1 MINLDSNALTDDE
14 FMTRM
19 LGIINNHQTIVRDN
33 GQIYIPHY
41 GFTFSKEDS
50 ERYQK
55 LEDSERYN
63 KICGEEE

>member
-1 MINLDSNALTDDE
+1 
-14 FMTRM
+14 MTRM

-55 LEDSERYN
+55 LEDSERDN
-63 KICGEEE
+63 KICGEKE